1 MKAKK
6 IEIFLEEGRK
16 HMYFL
21 REEIKNMQQRVNSID
36 FSKIDDVIMSD
47 AFLFRFIKL
56 QSLLTEK
63 LFPYLYEFLTGKDR
77 REATFIDILNV
88 MERYKI
94 ISDIGEWQ
102 KIREIR
108 NIFVH
113 DYPGDD
119 EIKKEALKKTIT
131 IVEEFFEVLEKIRVI
146 LEKNDEK

>member
-77 REATFIDILNV
+77 REATFIDILNI

-102 KIREIR
+102 KIREIK

-113 DYPGDD
+113 DYPD
-119 EIKKEALKKTIT
+119 ENKVKKEALKQSILMVK
-131 IVEEFFEVLEKIRVI
+131 EFFNILKRIKKVVEK
-146 LEKNDEK
+146 KGD